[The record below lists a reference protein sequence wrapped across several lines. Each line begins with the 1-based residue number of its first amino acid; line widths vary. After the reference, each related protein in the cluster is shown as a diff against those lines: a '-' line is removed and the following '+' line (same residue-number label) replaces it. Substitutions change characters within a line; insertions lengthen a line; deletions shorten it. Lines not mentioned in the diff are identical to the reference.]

1 MKLIE
6 RKFYLQQPINVMNT
20 PDIKVISGI
29 RGGDNSYPYGSE
41 NSSATFGRN
50 KFLTEIK
57 YNFCCKEYI
66 LYVRISPRETS
77 R

>member
-20 PDIKVISGI
+20 PDIKVITGI
-29 RGGDNSYPYGSE
+29 RGGNNSYPYGSE

-50 KFLTEIK
+50 KYLRKSNIIFVVKNIYFMLE
-57 YNFCCKEYI
+57 
-66 LYVRISPRETS
+66 
-77 R
+77 